1 MSREPVPEWLLAQ
14 RRRVGDRVR
23 ELRNERELSQEQ
35 LAHLA
40 DVARHS
46 VYRTELG
53 THAASIDLL
62 GRIARALGVEVSS
75 FFN

>member
-1 MSREPVPEWLLAQ
+1 M
-14 RRRVGDRVR
+14 GDRVR
-23 ELRNERELSQEQ
+23 ELRTESGLSQEQ
-35 LAHLA
+35 LAHRA

-62 GRIARALGVEVSS
+62 GRIARALGVDVASL
-75 FFN
+75 FN